1 MESRI
6 GRVKAWVVS
15 MRAELARRA
24 GSMTPCRW
32 AAVVVALALWMGAGG
47 MDGSSV
53 PISPGG
59 EVYGEP
65 HWFVETDFP

>member
-24 GSMTPCRW
+24 GSMTPRRW
-32 AAVVVALALWMGAGG
+32 VAVVVALALWMWAGSMAASGIPPRPAEGGFGAVHWYGG
-47 MDGSSV
+47 A
-53 PISPGG
+53 
-59 EVYGEP
+59 
-65 HWFVETDFP
+65 